1 MQWGSSRF
9 EAGAG
14 LSYVLIALGL
24 AGIAVTAP
32 RLVPAGT
39 LRMARGLPAVMMSRF
54 LLTAAFN
61 GALTFIPLMLVDER
75 HLHLTTAGVV
85 LTVGALGWSSGSF
98 LQGHHRMAGR
108 RSALVVAG
116 GASLTMGI
124 CLMAAV
130 AEFVWHYYLVGLGTA
145 LAGLGMGLAMSST
158 SVLSLALS
166 PVSQHGPTSSS
177 LQVCDVLGSVMGI
190 SVAGAVFAALHNP
203 DGSDIHV
210 FALIWL
216 SLAAVAALVMASGQ
230 RTKTQGV
237 GSK

>member
-9 EAGAG
+9 EAGSG
-14 LSYVLIALGL
+14 LPVILAALGL
-24 AGIAVTAP
+24 VGIAVTAP

-39 LRMARGLPAVMMSRF
+39 LRMSRGLPAVMMSRF

-61 GALTFIPLMLVDER
+61 GAVTFIPLMLVNER
-75 HLHLTTAGVV
+75 HLNLTTAGVM

-98 LQGHHRMAGR
+98 LQGHRVMHDR
-108 RSALVVAG
+108 RSGLVVAG
-116 GASLTMGI
+116 GASLALGV
-124 CLMAAV
+124 LLLAV
-130 AEFVWHYYLVGLGTA
+130 IAEFDWHYSVVGLATS

-158 SVLSLALS
+158 SVLSLSLS

-203 DGSDIHV
+203 DGSDIRV
-210 FALIWL
+210 FEVIWL

-230 RTKTQGV
+230 RTRTQ
-237 GSK
+237 